1 LVRACSR
8 LVVGKYSVWDGVVRS
23 LCGPEVGR
31 YADFE
36 MPNRLALSSSPYLRQ
51 HAENPVDWQ
60 EWGEAAWDEARQK
73 NKPVFLSV
81 GYSSCH
87 WCHVMAHESFED
99 LEVAEM
105 LNRDFVCIKL
115 DREERPDIDDLYM
128 TAVQLATGRGGWPMS
143 VFLTPEGK
151 PFFAGT
157 YFPKNGRGENPGLLQ
172 ILAALAGAWREEEAE
187 IRRKS
192 EEFAQ
197 GLRQVLERTI
207 PPVTD
212 RIDVGLVDGA
222 VRAMREDFDEVNGG
236 FGGAPKFPPFA
247 ALRFLMRY
255 IEVRAGLPGDAAG
268 LIDTAVYMVMRTLE
282 QMALGGIRDHV
293 GGGFHRYSTDA
304 QWHLPHFEKMLSDN
318 GQMLWLYARA
328 ARMVDDEELKGLFEE
343 VTDGI
348 VGWLERE
355 MRVGDVYAAALDA
368 DTDGEEGLTYL
379 WKRDEVSDGV
389 ADVYGFESGGN
400 FRDEATG
407 AYLGLNLLA
416 RQSIGWRLDDLDE
429 MLERRLD
436 RQQPGRDDKALLAW
450 NALVISGLVEAGRLD
465 LATRVAEFFV
475 NYGAEL
481 PHQWVEGHESVGGF
495 LDDFAYFGMAL
506 VDLGR
511 DAALIVDRMV
521 DEFAD
526 QRGFY
531 FTGREHEELIGRQ
544 KPFLDQAVPSANGVA
559 IGLLRRVGRN
569 DEALEHLT
577 AAYGWAQRAPQAA
590 ATILL
595 ECLEQLVLGRQVTSP
610 IAGQGTAIEAWFDPS
625 PLQMDPDGWAYAHL
639 VVRIP
644 DGFHINS
651 NDPGAD
657 WLIPLSVAVDGGY
670 AEVSFP
676 GSETGQLSG
685 MVEIG
690 IRVQPVGQSGEFV
703 VRLGYQLCSD
713 SECYRPDEIEV
724 KGHVVG
730 VREG

>member
-1 LVRACSR
+1 MGWADSFLIG
-8 LVVGKYSVWDGVVRS
+8 L
-23 LCGPEVGR
+23 EVGR
-31 YADFE
+31 YAEFE

-60 EWGEAAWDEARQK
+60 EWGEAAWEQARRE

-99 LEVAEM
+99 DEVAAA
-105 LNRDFVCIKL
+105 LNRDFICIKL

-143 VFLTPEGK
+143 VFLTPEAK

-157 YFPKNGRGENPGLLQ
+157 YFPKNGRGENPGFLQ
-172 ILAALAGAWREEEAE
+172 ILAALSGAWREEEGE

-192 EEFAQ
+192 EEFSE

-212 RIDVGLVDGA
+212 KIDVGLVDGA
-222 VRAMREDFDEVNGG
+222 VRAMREDFDEENGG

-255 IEVRAGLPGDAAG
+255 VEVRADLAGDASG

-293 GGGFHRYSTDA
+293 GGGFHRYATDA
-304 QWHLPHFEKMLSDN
+304 TWHLPHFEKMLSDN

-328 ARMVDDEELKGLFEE
+328 ARMVDDESLRGLFEE
-343 VTDGI
+343 VADGI

-368 DTDGEEGLTYL
+368 DTDGEEGLTYV
-379 WKRDEVSDGV
+379 WKLAEVSEAV
-389 ADVYGFESGGN
+389 ADVYGFAESGN

-407 AYLGLNLLA
+407 ATLGLNLLV
-416 RQSIGWRLDDLDE
+416 RETVGLRLDDLDE
-429 MLERRLD
+429 MLVRRMERE
-436 RQQPGRDDKALLAW
+436 QPGRDDKALLAW

-465 LATRVAEFFV
+465 LANRVAGFWRDF
-475 NYGAEL
+475 GSEL
-481 PHQWVEGHESVGGF
+481 PHQWVDGHRSVGGF
-495 LDDFAYFGMAL
+495 LDDYGYFASAL
-506 VDLGR
+506 MDLGY
-511 DAALIVDRMV
+511 DASEIIDRMV
-521 DEFAD
+521 EEFSD

-531 FTGREHEELIGRQ
+531 FTGRGHEELIGRQ

-559 IGLLRRVGRN
+559 IGVLRRVGRN
-569 DEALEHLT
+569 EEALEHLT

-595 ECLEQLVLGRQVTSP
+595 ECLEQLALGRQVSEV
-610 IAGQGTAIEAWFDPS
+610 AVGQGVKIEAWFDPA

-639 VVRIP
+639 VIRIP
-644 DGFHINS
+644 DELHINS

-657 WLIPLSVAVDGGY
+657 WLIPLTVEVDGGY
-670 AEVSFP
+670 AEVSYP
-676 GSETGQLSG
+676 DVETGRYMG
-685 MVEIG
+685 TIEVG
-690 IRVQPVGQSGEFV
+690 FRVQPVGQSGNFS
-703 VRLGYQLCSD
+703 VRVGYQVCSD
-713 SECYRPDEIEV
+713 SECYRPDQLVV
-724 KGHVVG
+724 KGQVLLG
-730 VREG
+730 LGR